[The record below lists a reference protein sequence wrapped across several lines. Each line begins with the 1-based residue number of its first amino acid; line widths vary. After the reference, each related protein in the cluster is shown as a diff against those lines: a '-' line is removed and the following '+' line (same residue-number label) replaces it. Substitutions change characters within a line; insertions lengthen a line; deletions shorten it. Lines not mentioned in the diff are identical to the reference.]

1 MKAMTYE
8 EFLKSKQRIIKPSGF
23 DCIPENKCLFDFQ
36 RDIARWALKK
46 GKAAI
51 FLDTGLGK
59 TIIQLSWADEI
70 CKHTNSKVLILAP
83 LAVSGQTIREGEKF
97 GIRANACRSQID
109 VKDGINIT
117 NYEMLHHFN
126 INKFAGVILDESSII
141 KSFSGKTTQQML
153 DLFKFT
159 EYKLA
164 CTATPAPN
172 DYEEL
177 GNHAEFLGV
186 MSRSE
191 MLATFFVHDSGD
203 TAKWRLKG
211 HAETE
216 FWKWI
221 ASWAMVVKNPE
232 DLGYDGSKYKLPK
245 LNIQT
250 HFVESSNTKGMFIV
264 LPAQTLAER
273 REARKESLESRVKK
287 TAKLVQDM
295 DNCLIWCDYNDE
307 STALTK
313 AIPGAV
319 EVKGSDTPE
328 YKENSLIGFATG
340 EVKYLVTKPKI
351 AGFGM
356 NWQNCNNIIF
366 CGLSDSYERFYQ
378 AIRRCYRFGQTKE
391 VNVHVIISEKE
402 ESVLENIKRKEEL
415 AQKMSRNMVALTSEI
430 LKNEIQNTTRNVI
443 DYNPQYEIEI
453 PVWLKEVI

>member
-1 MKAMTYE
+1 MTYE
-8 EFLKSKQRIIKPSGF
+8 EFLKNKQRTIKPTGF
-23 DCIPENKCLFDFQ
+23 DCIPVNEYQFDFQ
-36 RDIARWALKK
+36 RAITGWALKK
-46 GKAAI
+46 GKSAG

-59 TIIQLSWADEI
+59 TIIQLIWADEI
-70 CKHTNSKVLILAP
+70 CKYSGGKILILAP
-83 LAVSGQTIREGEKF
+83 LAVSKQTIKEGAKF
-97 GIRANACRSQID
+97 GIKVNACRSHID
-109 VKDGINIT
+109 VMQGINIT
-117 NYEMLHHFN
+117 NYEMLHHFD
-126 INKFAGVILDESSII
+126 IRDFIGIILDESSII
-141 KSFSGKTTQQML
+141 KSFSGKTTQQMIE
-153 DLFKFT
+153 LFRHT
-159 EYKLA
+159 PYKLP

-186 MSRSE
+186 MSRTE

-250 HFVESSNTKGMFIV
+250 HFIESPNTENMFIA
-264 LPAQTLAER
+264 LPAQTLDER
-273 REARKESLESRVKK
+273 REARKESLAGRVKK
-287 TAKLVQDM
+287 TAELVRGT

-307 STALTK
+307 SSSLSKMIA
-313 AIPGAV
+313 GAV
-319 EVKGSDTPE
+319 EVKGADTPE
-328 YKENSLIGFATG
+328 HKENALMGFATN

-356 NWQNCNNIIF
+356 NWQNCHDMIF

-378 AIRRCYRFGQTKE
+378 AIRRCYRFGQKEE
-391 VNVHVIISEKE
+391 VNVHVVISEKE
-402 ESVLENIKRKEEL
+402 ISVLENIKRKEEQ
-415 AQKMSRNMVALTSEI
+415 AQNMSRKMVALTSEI
-430 LKNEIQNTTRNVI
+430 LKNEIRNTTRNVI
-443 DYNPQYEIEI
+443 DYNPQQRIEI
-453 PVWLKEVI
+453 PLWLKEVI

>member
-1 MKAMTYE
+1 MTYE
-8 EFLKSKQRIIKPSGF
+8 EFLKSKQITINPSGF
-23 DCIPENKCLFDFQ
+23 DCESNNKYLFDFQ
-36 RDIARWALKK
+36 RDITGWALKK
-46 GKAAI
+46 GKSAM

-59 TIIQLSWADEI
+59 TITQLSWADEI
-70 CKHTNSKVLILAP
+70 CKYTGGKILILAP
-83 LAVSGQTIREGEKF
+83 LAVSKQTVREGQKF
-97 GIRANACRSQID
+97 GIKVNACRSQID
-109 VKDGINIT
+109 AKDGINIT
-117 NYEMLHHFN
+117 NYEMLHRFD
-126 INKFAGVILDESSII
+126 INDFVGVVLDESSII

-153 DLFKFT
+153 DLFIYT
-159 EYKLA
+159 PYKLA

-250 HFVESSNTKGMFIV
+250 HFVESPVNENMFIV
-264 LPAQTLAER
+264 LPAQTLDER
-273 REARKESLESRVKK
+273 RQARKESLKERVNK
-287 TAKLVQDM
+287 TVELVQGT
-295 DNCLIWCDYNDE
+295 DNCLVWCDYNDE

-328 YKENSLIGFATG
+328 HKENALIGFATND
-340 EVKYLVTKPKI
+340 VKYLVTKPKI

-356 NWQNCNNIIF
+356 NWQNCNDVIF

-391 VNVHVIISEKE
+391 VNVHVVISEKE
-402 ESVLENIKRKEEL
+402 ESVLENIKRKEEQ
-415 AQKMSRNMVALTSEI
+415 AQKMSRNMVDLTSEI
-430 LKNEIQNTTRNVI
+430 LKNEIRNTTRNVI
-443 DYNPQYEIEI
+443 DYNPKQKLEI
-453 PVWLKEVI
+453 PSWLKEVI

>member
-1 MKAMTYE
+1 MTYE
-8 EFLKSKQRIIKPSGF
+8 EFLKSKQVVIKPTGF
-23 DCIPENKCLFDFQ
+23 DCEPSNKYLFDFQ
-36 RDIARWALKK
+36 RDITKWALKK
-46 GKAAI
+46 GKAAM

-59 TIIQLSWADEI
+59 TIIQLTWADEI
-70 CKHTNSKVLILAP
+70 CKYTGRNVLILAP
-83 LAVSGQTIREGEKF
+83 LAVSKQTVREGLKF
-97 GIRANACRSQID
+97 GIQVTSCRTQED
-109 VKDGINIT
+109 VKNGINIT
-117 NYEMLHHFN
+117 NYEMLQHFN
-126 INKFAGVILDESSII
+126 PNEFAGVVLDESSII
-141 KSFSGKTTQQML
+141 KSFSGKTTQQMI
-153 DLFKFT
+153 DLFRFT

-177 GNHAEFLGV
+177 GNHSDFLGV
-186 MSRSE
+186 MTRPE

-250 HFVESSNTKGMFIV
+250 HFVESPNTKNMFIT
-264 LPAQTLAER
+264 LPAQTLDER
-273 REARKESLESRVKK
+273 REARKESLHDRVTK
-287 TAKLVQDM
+287 AAELAQDT

-313 AIPGAV
+313 AIPRAV

-328 YKENSLIGFATG
+328 HKENTLIGFATG
-340 EVKYLVTKPKI
+340 DVKYLVTKPKI

-356 NWQNCNNIIF
+356 NWQNCNNMIF

-402 ESVLENIKRKEEL
+402 ESVLNNVKRKEEL
-415 AQKMSRNMVALTSEI
+415 AQQMSTNMVKLTSEI
-430 LKNEIQNTTRNVI
+430 LKNEIKNTTRNVTEYI
-443 DYNPQYEIEI
+443 PKQEIII
-453 PVWLKEVI
+453 PNWLREAC

>member
-1 MKAMTYE
+1 MTYE
-8 EFLKSKQRIIKPSGF
+8 EFLKSKQRIIKPTGF
-23 DCIPENKCLFDFQ
+23 DCKPSNKHLFDFQ
-36 RDIARWALKK
+36 RDIVKWALKK
-46 GKAAI
+46 GKAAM

-59 TIIQLSWADEI
+59 TIIQLTWADEI
-70 CKHTNSKVLILAP
+70 CKYTGGKVLILAP
-83 LAVSGQTIREGEKF
+83 LAVSKQTVREGLKF
-97 GIRANACRSQID
+97 GIQVTSCRTQEDIK
-109 VKDGINIT
+109 VGINIT
-117 NYEMLHHFN
+117 NYEMLQHFN
-126 INKFAGVILDESSII
+126 PDEFVGIVLDESSII

-153 DLFKFT
+153 DLFRFT

-186 MSRSE
+186 MTRPE
-191 MLATFFVHDSGD
+191 MLATFFVHDGGD

-211 HAETE
+211 HAEND

-250 HFVESSNTKGMFIV
+250 HFVESPNADDMFV
-264 LPAQTLAER
+264 VMPAQTLDER
-273 REARKESLESRVKK
+273 REARKESLQDRVNK
-287 TAKLVQDM
+287 AVELVKDIE
-295 DNCLIWCDYNDE
+295 NCLIWCDYNDE

-313 AIPGAV
+313 AISGAV
-319 EVKGSDTPE
+319 EVKGADTPE
-328 YKENSLIGFATG
+328 HKENALIGFVTG

-356 NWQNCNNIIF
+356 NWQNCNNMIF

-378 AIRRCYRFGQTKE
+378 AVRRCYRFGQTEE
-391 VNVHVIISEKE
+391 VNVYVIISEKE
-402 ESVLENIKRKEEL
+402 ESVLNNVKRKEEL
-415 AQKMSRNMVALTSEI
+415 AQQMSTNMVKLTSEI
-430 LKNEIQNTTRNVI
+430 LKNEIRNTTRNI
-443 DYNPQYEIEI
+443 TEYQPQQDIII
-453 PVWLKEVI
+453 PNWLREAC

>member
-1 MKAMTYE
+1 MTYE
-8 EFLKSKQRIIKPSGF
+8 EFLKSKQRIIQPSGF
-23 DCIPENKCLFDFQ
+23 ECEPENKFLFDFQ
-36 RDIARWALKK
+36 RDITKWALKK
-46 GKAAI
+46 GKSAL

-70 CKHTNSKVLILAP
+70 CKYTGGKVLILAP
-83 LAVSGQTIREGEKF
+83 LAVSKQTIREGLKF
-97 GIRANACRSQID
+97 GIEVTSCRGQQD
-109 VKDGINIT
+109 VKCGINIT
-117 NYEMLHHFN
+117 NYEMLQHFN
-126 INKFAGVILDESSII
+126 SNEFIGIVLDESSII
-141 KSFSGKTTQQML
+141 KSFTGKTTQEML

-172 DYEEL
+172 DYVEL

-186 MSRSE
+186 MTRPE
-191 MLATFFVHDSGD
+191 MLATFFVHDGGD

-232 DLGYDGSKYKLPK
+232 NLGYDGSKYKLPQ

-250 HFVESSNTKGMFIV
+250 HYVESPTTKDMFIT
-264 LPAQTLAER
+264 LPAQTLDER
-273 REARKESLESRVKK
+273 REARKESLGDRVNK
-287 TAKLVQDM
+287 AVELVHDM

-307 STALTK
+307 STSLSK
-313 AIPGAV
+313 SIPGAV

-328 YKENSLIGFATG
+328 HKENALIGFATG

-356 NWQNCNNIIF
+356 NWQNCNNMIF

-378 AIRRCYRFGQTKE
+378 AVRRCYRFGQTKE

-402 ESVLENIKRKEEL
+402 ESVLANVRRKEEL
-415 AQKMSRNMVALTSEI
+415 AQQMSSSMVAMTSEI
-430 LKNEIQNTTRNVI
+430 LKNEIKKTTRNITEYKPYI
-443 DYNPQYEIEI
+443 DMKI
-453 PVWLKEVI
+453 PEWLVEAC

>member
-1 MKAMTYE
+1 MTYE
-8 EFLKSKQRIIKPSGF
+8 EFLKSKQQIIKPSGF
-23 DCIPENKCLFDFQ
+23 DCIPANKYMFDYQ
-36 RDIARWALKK
+36 RDITKWGIKK
-46 GKAAI
+46 GKSAM

-59 TIIQLSWADEI
+59 TIIQLVWADEI
-70 CKHTNSKVLILAP
+70 CRHTGGKVLILAP
-83 LAVSGQTIREGEKF
+83 LAVSKQTIREGKKF
-97 GIRANACRSQID
+97 GIEVNPCRSQID
-109 VKDGINIT
+109 VKAGINIT
-117 NYEMLHHFN
+117 NYEMLHHFDV
-126 INKFAGVILDESSII
+126 NKFIGVVMDESSII

-153 DLFKFT
+153 DLFRYT
-159 EYKLA
+159 PYKSA
-164 CTATPAPN
+164 YTATPAPN

-186 MSRSE
+186 MSRTE

-221 ASWAMVVKNPE
+221 ASWGMVVKNPE

-250 HFVESSNTKGMFIV
+250 HFVESPNTENMFIS
-264 LPAQTLAER
+264 LPAQTLDER
-273 REARKESLESRVKK
+273 RQARKESLKDRVNK
-287 TAKLVQDM
+287 TVELVQGTG
-295 DNCLIWCDYNDE
+295 NCLVWCDYNDE

-328 YKENSLIGFATG
+328 HKENALMGFATG

-356 NWQNCNNIIF
+356 NWQNCNNMIF
-366 CGLSDSYERFYQ
+366 CGISDSYEKWYQ

-391 VNVHVIISEKE
+391 VNVNVIISEKE
-402 ESVLENIKRKEEL
+402 ESVLENIKRKEEQ
-415 AQKMSRNMVALTSEI
+415 AQKMSSNMVALTSEI
-430 LKNEIQNTTRNVI
+430 LKNEIKNTTRNVI
-443 DYNPQYEIEI
+443 DYKPQQEIII
-453 PVWLKEVI
+453 PSWLKEVI